1 MRACPLLAFALGI
14 GMSVSVGCEKKTKSP
29 DDEGGN
35 LCTAY
40 STCDECIAGQQANGA
55 SKGAAQTECGAAVA
69 GCWTTWE
76 KPIVCDGK
84 EHSGKG

>member
-1 MRACPLLAFALGI
+1 MRVFTLVAFALGI
-14 GMSVSVGCEKKTKSP
+14 GVGVSAGCEKKTNSP
-29 DDEGGN
+29 DEGGN
-35 LCTAY
+35 LCTTY

-84 EHSGKG
+84 EHKGKG